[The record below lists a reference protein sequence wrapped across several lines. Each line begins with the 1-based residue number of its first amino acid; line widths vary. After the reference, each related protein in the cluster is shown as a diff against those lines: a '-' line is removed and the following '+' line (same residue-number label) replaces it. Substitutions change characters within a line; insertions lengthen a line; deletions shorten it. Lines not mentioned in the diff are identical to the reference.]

1 MAKAF
6 GSRKGCEVATSG
18 SDRERRAARECVRGG
33 SHEWRGSSAEYLPV
47 VVDSWDVRLVQI
59 TIPAGKRQTVTDTLD
74 DEEVDYA
81 LTDETSGR
89 EYAAVAYVPLPT
101 NAVEPVLDTLRTAGI
116 DESTYT
122 IVLDA
127 ETIVSEDFDELEE
140 RYTEAKSNERIA
152 REELETSAEDLLMPM
167 RPYLIMTIVSA
178 VIATAGLLLDS
189 PAVVVGSM
197 VIAPLIGPA
206 MAASVGTVIVDHELF
221 AEGVKFQVIGVV
233 VSVLAAAVF
242 AWVTKTVQLIPPF
255 TDVTAIPEVQKR
267 LAPDFLSLVVA
278 LGAGVAGA
286 LSLTAGVSSAIV
298 GVMIAVALIPP
309 AATVGIGIAWGLP
322 FVSLGSGVLVLVNL
336 LSINLAALVVLRYSG
351 YRPTDWFQL
360 DEARGA
366 TFRRV
371 GILVVAIVLLSVFLG
386 GVTYDSVRG
395 ATTEEKIQDA
405 TTLAL
410 NESGSDAEVLEFK
423 VNRSSGFLID
433 HPVGVTITVGVEG
446 EPQPGLASLIDRN
459 IERAIDREV
468 RTQVRL
474 IRVESV

>member
-1 MAKAF
+1 
-6 GSRKGCEVATSG
+6 
-18 SDRERRAARECVRGG
+18 
-33 SHEWRGSSAEYLPV
+33 
-47 VVDSWDVRLVQI
+47 VRLVQV
-59 TIPAGKRQTVTDTLD
+59 TIPAGKREAVLGTLD
-74 DEEVDYA
+74 EEGIDYVVH
-81 LTDETSGR
+81 DETSGR
-89 EYAAVAYVPLPT
+89 EYTAVVSFPLPT
-101 NAVEPVLDTLRTAGI
+101 NAVEPVLDQLHAVGI
-116 DESTYT
+116 DETAYT
-122 IVLDA
+122 IVLEASTVISERFDA
-127 ETIVSEDFDELEE
+127 FAEE
-140 RYTEAKSNERIA
+140 YAEAEAPERIA
-152 REELETSAEDLLMPM
+152 REELTSKARDLAPSLTTFV
-167 RPYLIMTIVSA
+167 IMSIISA

-371 GILVVAIVLLSVFLG
+371 GVLVVAIVLLSVFLG

-410 NESGSDAEVLEFK
+410 NESGSDAEVIEFK

-446 EPQPGLASLIDRN
+446 EPQPGLASLIDRK

-468 RTQVRL
+468 RTQVRH
-474 IRVESV
+474 IRIESV

>member
-1 MAKAF
+1 
-6 GSRKGCEVATSG
+6 
-18 SDRERRAARECVRGG
+18 
-33 SHEWRGSSAEYLPV
+33 
-47 VVDSWDVRLVQI
+47 VRLVQI
-59 TIPAGKRQTVTDTLD
+59 TIPAGKRQTVTEALG
-74 DEEVDYA
+74 DEGIDYI

-101 NAVEPVLDTLRTAGI
+101 NAVEPVLDTLRVAGI
-116 DESTYT
+116 DESTFT
-122 IVLDA
+122 VVLNA
-127 ETIVSEDFDELEE
+127 ETVVSEDFEQLEE
-140 RYTEAKSNERIA
+140 RYAQEENGKRIA
-152 REELETSAEDLLMPM
+152 REELEASAQDLLMPM
-167 RPYLIMTIVSA
+167 GPYLIMTVVSA

-206 MAASVGTVIVDHELF
+206 MAASVGTVVVDNELF
-221 AEGVKFQVIGVV
+221 ADGVKLQAIGVI
-233 VSVLAAAVF
+233 VSVSAAAVF
-242 AWVTKTVQLIPPF
+242 AWVSKTVHLIPPF
-255 TDVTAIPEVQKR
+255 TDVTAISEIQKR

-322 FVSLGSGVLVLVNL
+322 IVSLGSGVLVMVNL

-366 TFRRV
+366 TLRRV
-371 GILVVAIVLLSVFLG
+371 AVLIVAIVLLSVFLG
-386 GVTYDSVRG
+386 GVTFDSFRG

-405 TTLAL
+405 TVAAI
-410 NESGSDAEVLEFK
+410 NESGTDAELISLE
-423 VNRSSGFLID
+423 VNRSSGFIFGQ
-433 HPVGVTITVGVEG
+433 PVAVTVTLGVESTD
-446 EPQPGLASLIDRN
+446 QPELAGMIDRR
-459 IERAIDREV
+459 IELATDREV
-468 RTQVRL
+468 RTQVRYL
-474 IRVESV
+474 VIDSA